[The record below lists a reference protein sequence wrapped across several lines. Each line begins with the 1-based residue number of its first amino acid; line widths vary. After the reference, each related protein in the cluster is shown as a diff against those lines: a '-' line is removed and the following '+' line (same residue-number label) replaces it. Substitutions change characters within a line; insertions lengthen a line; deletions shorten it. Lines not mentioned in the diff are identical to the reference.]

1 MENSPV
7 LVTQCHP
14 LYNYMHRCSLQLPGF
29 YVHVNGLEN
38 LFLCLKF
45 TINVFNT
52 STCLLLKLKK
62 ITVLAFFFFNDLFM
76 YTEWCF
82 PACLRV
88 LDSLEQ
94 ELQAAMWVLAT
105 VRGPCGRT
113 ASALNP

>member
-45 TINVFNT
+45 TINVFN
-52 STCLLLKLKK
+52 
-62 ITVLAFFFFNDLFM
+62 DLFM

>member
-62 ITVLAFFFFNDLFM
+62 ITVLAFFFNDLFM

>member
-1 MENSPV
+1 MENNPV
-7 LVTQCHP
+7 FVTQCHP

-52 STCLLLKLKK
+52 TSTCLLLKLK
-62 ITVLAFFFFNDLFM
+62 LLCWLFFFFNDL
-76 YTEWCF
+76 CILNGVF
-82 PACLRV
+82 PACVRV

-94 ELQAAMWVLAT
+94 EFLESCQLPS
-105 VRGPCGRT
+105 GY
-113 ASALNP
+113 

>member
-62 ITVLAFFFFNDLFM
+62 ITVLAFFFFFDLFM

-82 PACLRV
+82 SCMPEGVGFPGTGVTSCNVGAGNCT
-88 LDSLEQ
+88 
-94 ELQAAMWVLAT
+94 W
-105 VRGPCGRT
+105 
-113 ASALNP
+113 ALWKNSQCS